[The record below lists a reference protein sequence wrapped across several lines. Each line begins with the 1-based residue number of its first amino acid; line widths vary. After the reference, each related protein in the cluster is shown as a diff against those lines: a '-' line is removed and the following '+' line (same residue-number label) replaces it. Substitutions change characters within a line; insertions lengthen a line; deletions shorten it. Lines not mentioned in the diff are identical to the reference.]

1 MGKKKVLIIKDFIK
15 FLKYSLTNWH
25 ETGSAYCL
33 SGLLVKQVY
42 VEFTLT
48 NTIGLL
54 ATGCLHALSQNQ
66 SELHEN
72 VVQSSNHLKTASFPL
87 FADKSLALAYF

>member
-1 MGKKKVLIIKDFIK
+1 MYF
-15 FLKYSLTNWH
+15 
-25 ETGSAYCL
+25 L
-33 SGLLVKQVY
+33 SGLLVKQEY
-42 VEFTLT
+42 VEFILAY
-48 NTIGLL
+48 TIVFCT
-54 ATGCLHALSQNQ
+54 TGCLHALSQNQ